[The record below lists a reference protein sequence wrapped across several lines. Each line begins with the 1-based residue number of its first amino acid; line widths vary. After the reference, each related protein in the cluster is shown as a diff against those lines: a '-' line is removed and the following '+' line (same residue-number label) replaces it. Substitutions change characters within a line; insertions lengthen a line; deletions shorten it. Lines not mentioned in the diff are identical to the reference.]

1 MNICSSCNK
10 EFLNKYNLKRHQD
23 TNICTSIREPKPRQ
37 PRQLKPKKEII
48 FECNHCQKMLSSKQR
63 LAFHIETCKKNTN
76 KIQPVVDTKY
86 KELEEK
92 ITEMTKEID
101 TLKTKPNITINSTK
115 IQNNNYG
122 SILSLTKDMV
132 REKFE
137 KNYTSKDLSGSQ
149 KALAN
154 FTTKNILNGTDTA
167 KPLMYLCKDKTR
179 QKFVFTDDEQ
189 IEHEDVNASVLIKI
203 VSKGFHHI
211 KKVYKKETEALQ
223 KRIDRLVRFD
233 DATNLIDAREHMKV
247 LKSNFEDVMNL
258 LENADGYRLQLTK
271 VLPSSAEDRLII
283 DAKLREFDSTES
295 DTDSESDSESE
306 KEDDKEDKEDED
318 EEDKEDKRR
327 VEVLCTR
334 DQPYPLYDKTIRH
347 IGGLSYGSLRRY
359 KNYFQETGN
368 VKVPERFVGNE
379 VLVKRFTDF
388 LHNDE

>member
-1 MNICSSCNK
+1 MVLYKMNICSSCNK

-23 TNICTSIREPKPRQ
+23 ANICTLIRQQKQKQKE
-37 PRQLKPKKEII
+37 EII
-48 FECNHCQKMLSSKQR
+48 FECIHCKKVLCSKQR
-63 LAFHIETCKKNTN
+63 LSTHTEKCKKNTD
-76 KIQPVVDTKY
+76 KLQPVVDVKY

-101 TLKTKPNITINSTK
+101 TLKTKPNITINNSTK

-132 REKFE
+132 RETFE

-154 FTTKNILNGTDTA
+154 FTTKNILNGADTA
-167 KPLMYLCKDKTR
+167 KPLLYLCKDKTR
-179 QKFVFTDDEQ
+179 QKFVFTDDEH

-211 KKVYKKETEALQ
+211 KKVYKKETDALQ

-247 LKSNFEDVMNL
+247 LKRNFEDVMNL

-295 DTDSESDSESE
+295 DSDSEDDTE
-306 KEDDKEDKEDED
+306 KETEKD
-318 EEDKEDKRR
+318 EEDKEEEEDKRR

-359 KNYFQETGN
+359 KNYFLETGN
-368 VKVPERFVGNE
+368 IKVPERFVGNE
-379 VLVKRFTDF
+379 ALVKRFTDF

>member
-10 EFLNKYNLKRHQD
+10 QFLNKYNLKRHQD
-23 TNICTSIREPKPRQ
+23 ANICTLIRQQKQKQKE
-37 PRQLKPKKEII
+37 EII
-48 FECNHCQKMLSSKQR
+48 FECIHCKKVLCSKQR
-63 LAFHIETCKKNTN
+63 LSTHAEKCKKKTQL
-76 KIQPVVDTKY
+76 QPVVDVKY

-101 TLKTKPNITINSTK
+101 TLKTKPNITINNSK

-132 REKFE
+132 RETFE

-154 FTTKNILNGTDTA
+154 FTTKNILNGADTA
-167 KPLMYLCKDKTR
+167 KPLLYLCKDKTR

-223 KRIDRLVRFD
+223 KRIDRLVRID
-233 DATNLIDAREHMKV
+233 DTTNLIDAREHMKV
-247 LKSNFEDVMNL
+247 LKRNFEDVMNL

-295 DTDSESDSESE
+295 DSDSDSESDKETE
-306 KEDDKEDKEDED
+306 KE
-318 EEDKEDKRR
+318 EEEDKRR

-359 KNYFQETGN
+359 KNYFLETGN

-379 VLVKRFTDF
+379 TLVKRFTDF

>member
-1 MNICSSCNK
+1 MNICSNCNK
-10 EFLNKYNLKRHQD
+10 EFSNKYSRIRHEKAKTCYRD
-23 TNICTSIREPKPRQ
+23 KS
-37 PRQLKPKKEII
+37 L
-48 FECNHCQKMLSSKQR
+48 ECNYCQKVLSSKQC
-63 LAFHIETCKKNTN
+63 LLSHIEKCKKNTD
-76 KIQPVVDTKY
+76 KLQPVVDTKY

-101 TLKTKPNITINSTK
+101 TLKTKPNITINNSK

-247 LKSNFEDVMNL
+247 LKRNFEDVMNL

-271 VLPSSAEDRLII
+271 VLPSSADDRLII

-295 DTDSESDSESE
+295 DTDSESE
-306 KEDDKEDKEDED
+306 KEDDKDEED
-318 EEDKEDKRR
+318 EEDEEDKRR

>member
-10 EFLNKYNLKRHQD
+10 KFLNKYNLKRHQD
-23 TNICTSIREPKPRQ
+23 ANICTLIRQQKQKE
-37 PRQLKPKKEII
+37 EII
-48 FECNHCQKMLSSKQR
+48 FECIHCKKVLCSKQR
-63 LAFHIETCKKNTN
+63 LSTHIETCKKNTN
-76 KIQPVVDTKY
+76 KIQPVVDIKY

-295 DTDSESDSESE
+295 DTDTDSESDSESE
-306 KEDDKEDKEDED
+306 KEDKEDEDKEDED

-368 VKVPERFVGNE
+368 VKVPERFIGNE

>member
-23 TNICTSIREPKPRQ
+23 ANICTLIRQQKQKE
-37 PRQLKPKKEII
+37 EII
-48 FECNHCQKMLSSKQR
+48 FECIHCKKVLCSKQR
-63 LAFHIETCKKNTN
+63 LSTHTEKCKKNTN
-76 KIQPVVDTKY
+76 KLQPIVDVKY

-101 TLKTKPNITINSTK
+101 TLKTKPNITINNSSTK
-115 IQNNNYG
+115 IQNNNNYG
-122 SILSLTKDMV
+122 SILSLTKDMI
-132 REKFE
+132 RETFE

-154 FTTKNILNGTDTA
+154 FTTKNILNGADTA

-179 QKFVFTDDEQ
+179 QKFVFTDDEH

-203 VSKGFHHI
+203 VSKGFQHI
-211 KKVYKKETEALQ
+211 KKVYKKETDALQ

-247 LKSNFEDVMNL
+247 LKRNFEDVMNL

-271 VLPSSAEDRLII
+271 VLPSSAEDRLLI

-295 DTDSESDSESE
+295 DTDSESDSDSDS
-306 KEDDKEDKEDED
+306 EDDKETEDEA
-318 EEDKEDKRR
+318 DKRR

-368 VKVPERFVGNE
+368 IKVPERFVGNE

>member
-1 MNICSSCNK
+1 MNICTNCKK
-10 EFLNKYNLKRHQD
+10 EFSNKYSCIRHEKTKTCHRNKSLK
-23 TNICTSIREPKPRQ
+23 
-37 PRQLKPKKEII
+37 
-48 FECNHCQKMLSSKQR
+48 CNYCQRLLSSKQC
-63 LAFHIETCKKNTN
+63 LQFHTEKCKKNTD
-76 KIQPVVDTKY
+76 KFQPAIDVKY

-101 TLKTKPNITINSTK
+101 TLKTKPNITINNSSTK

-132 REKFE
+132 RETFE

-154 FTTKNILNGTDTA
+154 FTTKNILNGPDTS
-167 KPLMYLCKDKTR
+167 KPLLYLCKDKTR
-179 QKFVFTDDEQ
+179 QKFVFTDDEH

-223 KRIDRLVRFD
+223 KRIDRLVRID

-247 LKSNFEDVMNL
+247 LKRNFEDVMNL

-295 DTDSESDSESE
+295 DSDSDNDSEDDTE
-306 KEDDKEDKEDED
+306 KETEKE
-318 EEDKEDKRR
+318 EEEDKRR

-359 KNYFQETGN
+359 KNYFLETGN
-368 VKVPERFVGNE
+368 IKVPERFVGNE
-379 VLVKRFTDF
+379 ILVKRFTDF

>member
-23 TNICTSIREPKPRQ
+23 ANICTVIRQHKQKQKE
-37 PRQLKPKKEII
+37 EII
-48 FECNHCQKMLSSKQR
+48 FECIHCKNVLCSKQR
-63 LAFHIETCKKNTN
+63 LSNHTEKCKKNTD
-76 KIQPVVDTKY
+76 KLQPAVDTKY

-101 TLKTKPNITINSTK
+101 TLKTKPNITINNSK

-132 REKFE
+132 RETFE

-154 FTTKNILNGTDTA
+154 FTTKNILNGPDTA
-167 KPLMYLCKDKTR
+167 KPLLYLCKDKTR
-179 QKFVFTDDEQ
+179 QKFVFTDDEH

-223 KRIDRLVRFD
+223 KRIDRLVRID

-247 LKSNFEDVMNL
+247 LKRNFEDVMNL

-271 VLPSSAEDRLII
+271 VLPSSTEDRLII

-295 DTDSESDSESE
+295 DSDSDSESEDE
-306 KEDDKEDKEDED
+306 KEDDKEDKD
-318 EEDKEDKRR
+318 EEEDKRR

-359 KNYFQETGN
+359 KNYFLETGN
-368 VKVPERFVGNE
+368 IKVPERFVGNE
-379 VLVKRFTDF
+379 ILVKRFTDF

>member
-1 MNICSSCNK
+1 MQKNVKKKS
-10 EFLNKYNLKRHQD
+10 
-23 TNICTSIREPKPRQ
+23 
-37 PRQLKPKKEII
+37 QL
-48 FECNHCQKMLSSKQR
+48 
-63 LAFHIETCKKNTN
+63 
-76 KIQPVVDTKY
+76 QPVVDVKY

-101 TLKTKPNITINSTK
+101 TLKTKPNITINNSK

-132 REKFE
+132 RETFE

-154 FTTKNILNGTDTA
+154 FTTKNILNGADTA
-167 KPLMYLCKDKTR
+167 KPLLYLCKDKTR

-223 KRIDRLVRFD
+223 KRIDRLVRID
-233 DATNLIDAREHMKV
+233 DTTNLIDAREHMKV
-247 LKSNFEDVMNL
+247 LKRNFEDVMNL

-295 DTDSESDSESE
+295 DSDSDSESDKETE
-306 KEDDKEDKEDED
+306 KE
-318 EEDKEDKRR
+318 EEEDKRR

-359 KNYFQETGN
+359 KNYFLETGN

-379 VLVKRFTDF
+379 TLVKRFTDF

>member
-1 MNICSSCNK
+1 MNICTNCKK
-10 EFLNKYNLKRHQD
+10 EFSNKYSCIRHEK
-23 TNICTSIREPKPRQ
+23 TKTCHRNKS
-37 PRQLKPKKEII
+37 L
-48 FECNHCQKMLSSKQR
+48 ECNYCQRLLSSKQC
-63 LAFHIETCKKNTN
+63 LQFHTEKCKKNTD
-76 KIQPVVDTKY
+76 KLQPVVDVKY

-101 TLKTKPNITINSTK
+101 TLKTKPNITINNSTK

-122 SILSLTKDMV
+122 SILSLTKDMI
-132 REKFE
+132 RETFE

-154 FTTKNILNGTDTA
+154 FTTKNILNGPDTA
-167 KPLMYLCKDKTR
+167 KPLLYLCKDKTR
-179 QKFVFTDDEQ
+179 QKFVFTDDEH

-223 KRIDRLVRFD
+223 KRIDRLVRID

-247 LKSNFEDVMNL
+247 LKRNFEDVMNL

-295 DTDSESDSESE
+295 DSDSDSESEDE
-306 KEDDKEDKEDED
+306 KEDDKEDKD
-318 EEDKEDKRR
+318 EEEDKRR

-359 KNYFQETGN
+359 KNYFLETGN
-368 VKVPERFVGNE
+368 IKVPERFVGNE
-379 VLVKRFTDF
+379 ILVKRFTDF

>member
-1 MNICSSCNK
+1 MNICSNCNK
-10 EFLNKYNLKRHQD
+10 EFSNKYSRIRHEKTKTCYRD
-23 TNICTSIREPKPRQ
+23 KS
-37 PRQLKPKKEII
+37 L
-48 FECNHCQKMLSSKQR
+48 ECNYCQRLLSSKQC
-63 LAFHIETCKKNTN
+63 LQSHIEKCKKNTN

-306 KEDDKEDKEDED
+306 KEDKEDKEDED

>member
-23 TNICTSIREPKPRQ
+23 ANICTLIRQQKQKE
-37 PRQLKPKKEII
+37 EII
-48 FECNHCQKMLSSKQR
+48 FECIHCKKVLCSKQR
-63 LAFHIETCKKNTN
+63 LSTHIEKCKKNTN
-76 KIQPVVDTKY
+76 KIQPVVDIKY

-132 REKFE
+132 RETFE

-179 QKFVFTDDEQ
+179 QKFVFTDDEH

-203 VSKGFHHI
+203 VSKGFQHI
-211 KKVYKKETEALQ
+211 KKVYKKETDALQ

-247 LKSNFEDVMNL
+247 LKRNFEDVMNL

-295 DTDSESDSESE
+295 DTDSDSEDE
-306 KEDDKEDKEDED
+306 TETEEEEDK
-318 EEDKEDKRR
+318 EDKEDKRR

-334 DQPYPLYDKTIRH
+334 DQPYPLYVKTIRH

>member
-1 MNICSSCNK
+1 
-10 EFLNKYNLKRHQD
+10 
-23 TNICTSIREPKPRQ
+23 
-37 PRQLKPKKEII
+37 
-48 FECNHCQKMLSSKQR
+48 
-63 LAFHIETCKKNTN
+63 
-76 KIQPVVDTKY
+76 
-86 KELEEK
+86 
-92 ITEMTKEID
+92 
-101 TLKTKPNITINSTK
+101 
-115 IQNNNYG
+115 
-122 SILSLTKDMV
+122 MV
-132 REKFE
+132 RETFE

-154 FTTKNILNGTDTA
+154 FTTKNILNGADTA
-167 KPLMYLCKDKTR
+167 KPLLYLCKDKTR

-223 KRIDRLVRFD
+223 KRIDRLVRID
-233 DATNLIDAREHMKV
+233 DTTNLIDAREHMKV
-247 LKSNFEDVMNL
+247 LKRNFEDVMNL

-295 DTDSESDSESE
+295 DSDSDSESDKETE
-306 KEDDKEDKEDED
+306 KE
-318 EEDKEDKRR
+318 EEEDKRR

-359 KNYFQETGN
+359 KNYFLETGN

-379 VLVKRFTDF
+379 TLVKRFTDF